1 MQMTVNLVCA
11 ADTLAIRGVL
21 SGANGCSSILLS
33 TTVFKENNVISDYI
47 RFIPSD
53 QTSSLTLVDFQLDA
67 QNSYL
72 FTYNTFIKMGHAVA
86 QLVETLRYKLEG
98 CGFDSRWCHWNFSL
112 T

>member
-53 QTSSLTLVDFQLDA
+53 QTPT
-67 QNSYL
+67 
-72 FTYNTFIKMGHAVA
+72 
-86 QLVETLRYKLEG
+86 
-98 CGFDSRWCHWNFSL
+98 
-112 T
+112 